1 MNQTNDH
8 DELDNDYKFFVNYR
22 IRLLEK
28 DLTSQKN
35 EKNDEAWISFNKN
48 RRNSYVRNQLNEVK
62 KRLIF

>member
-1 MNQTNDH
+1 MTFQMNQTNDH

-35 EKNDEAWISFNKN
+35 EKNDEA
-48 RRNSYVRNQLNEVK
+48 
-62 KRLIF
+62 

>member
-1 MNQTNDH
+1 
-8 DELDNDYKFFVNYR
+8 
-22 IRLLEK
+22 LLEK